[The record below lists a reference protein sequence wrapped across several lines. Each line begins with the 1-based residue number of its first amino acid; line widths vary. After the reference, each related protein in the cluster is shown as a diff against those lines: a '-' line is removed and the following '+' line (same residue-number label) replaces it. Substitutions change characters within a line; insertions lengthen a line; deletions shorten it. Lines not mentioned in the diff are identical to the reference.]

1 MNRYR
6 TTFFSILFWIVT
18 AAFIAL
24 LGYYIVIGA
33 DAGNSETNDKNLS
46 VKWYSEN
53 NIEVDPDDHS
63 YYSAIAEGNVFS
75 IHHEAEQAIY
85 NAELAFETAFADADV
100 FLNGNAIYSTNDD
113 HDANASILFVFD
125 SPSPEL
131 HTVNIGNISA
141 GDVIKIDVHLYY
153 SDGTDGISELVFG
166 EANDVT
172 DALMKNDLLGLCLCA
187 MLLALGVI
195 MLVMRFSSRRNVL
208 TSGFEHMALFAFFSA
223 AFSFFNSP
231 LLCQKIGF
239 TSDITFILYCLS
251 FALMFLPLIL
261 FFAENMTM
269 RASQNFLFA
278 DSVFQTVFIAA
289 SVTLAVI
296 GIADLRTTH
305 FYIEI
310 IGCVQFALI
319 LIMLVLD
326 FVKKIERRNSDL
338 TLLIIYAVFLAIA
351 IMEQFID
358 LSNAIP
364 VMWLAA
370 CLFFMI
376 AVAVIKVRSVSER
389 LESVTETEKIGK
401 LAFEDGLTGVGNTAA
416 FRRKLSHLEVVKINY
431 KTIAIVQF
439 DINNLKT
446 INDNL
451 GHEMGDKLIT
461 DGSAMISRIFGKIG
475 DIYRTGGD
483 EFVAI
488 ICGDKAAS
496 LCDEAINDFEEAME
510 EYNSDSSHKFKLQ
523 VAYGVEYY
531 RSDTDKRYVSLRQ
544 IQKKADEKM
553 YNKKREMKAAM
564 KGAIAE
570 NVIVRTDQNVR

>member
-1 MNRYR
+1 M
-6 TTFFSILFWIVT
+6 
-18 AAFIAL
+18 
-24 LGYYIVIGA
+24 
-33 DAGNSETNDKNLS
+33 
-46 VKWYSEN
+46 
-53 NIEVDPDDHS
+53 
-63 YYSAIAEGNVFS
+63 
-75 IHHEAEQAIY
+75 
-85 NAELAFETAFADADV
+85 
-100 FLNGNAIYSTNDD
+100 
-113 HDANASILFVFD
+113 
-125 SPSPEL
+125 
-131 HTVNIGNISA
+131 NIGSISA